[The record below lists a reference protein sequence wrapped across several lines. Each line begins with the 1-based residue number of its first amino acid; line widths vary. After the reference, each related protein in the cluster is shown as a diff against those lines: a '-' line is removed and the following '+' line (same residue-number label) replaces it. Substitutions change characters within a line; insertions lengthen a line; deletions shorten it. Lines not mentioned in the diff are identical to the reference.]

1 MEFSLTQD
9 HQLLS
14 ETARKVGEEFGLEY
28 WRALDAKKE
37 FAFDFWQKVCAM
49 GLAGA
54 ALPEEYG
61 GSGLGMGA
69 LIQRLVAPQYR
80 HLGLFQH
87 QL

>member
-37 FAFDFWQKVCAM
+37 FAFDFWQKVCDM

-54 ALPEEYG
+54 AL
-61 GSGLGMGA
+61 
-69 LIQRLVAPQYR
+69 
-80 HLGLFQH
+80 
-87 QL
+87 